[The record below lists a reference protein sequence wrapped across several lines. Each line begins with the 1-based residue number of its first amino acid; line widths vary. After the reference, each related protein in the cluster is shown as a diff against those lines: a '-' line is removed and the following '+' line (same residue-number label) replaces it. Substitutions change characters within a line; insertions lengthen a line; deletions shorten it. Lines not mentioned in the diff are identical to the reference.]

1 FVEMLEAGYTAVA
14 EFHYLHHAAGG
25 EPYANRAE
33 MSERMIGAARRAG
46 IGLTLLLTLY
56 EFADFG
62 GAPVSAAQQRFV
74 TPVRKLVDLHGA
86 LERRYFGAA
95 DLRFGFAPHSLR
107 AVSPESFA
115 ALQSAARDRYP
126 RPPMHV
132 HAAEQQK
139 EVEDC
144 VAWRG
149 ARPVA
154 WLLEHADRELPWTF
168 VHATHVDASEVEAMA
183 QAGIV
188 AALCPTTEANLG
200 DGIFPAEEF
209 VRGGG
214 RYGVGSDSGV
224 TIDPFGELRWLEY
237 SQRWRLQRRSVVASA
252 AAPSLGESLF
262 RAATSAGPAA
272 LGRQIGAIEPG
283 YRADFIVTDRAE
295 PAFVG
300 VEENGFL
307 DALIFNAKKPVRDV
321 YVAGER
327 IVAEGRHR
335 KRDEVAGRYR
345 ETMTRLRKRM

>member
-1 FVEMLEAGYTAVA
+1 MRIAVAGDGTILSVTSDDRPENATVLSGPVLPGIPNLHSHAFQRALAGRLEGPGTHEHDFWSWRAGVYALVERIQPDDLEAIAAQAFLEMLEAGYTAVA

-33 MSERMIGAARRAG
+33 MSERMVGAARRAG

-74 TPVRKLVDLHGA
+74 TPVRKLVELHGA
-86 LERRYFGAA
+86 LERRYFGAP

-115 ALQSAARDRYP
+115 ALQNAARGRFP

-154 WLLEHADRELPWTF
+154 WLLENADPGLPWTF
-168 VHATHVDASEVEAMA
+168 VHATHVDASE
-183 QAGIV
+183 
-188 AALCPTTEANLG
+188 
-200 DGIFPAEEF
+200 
-209 VRGGG
+209 
-214 RYGVGSDSGV
+214 
-224 TIDPFGELRWLEY
+224 
-237 SQRWRLQRRSVVASA
+237 
-252 AAPSLGESLF
+252 
-262 RAATSAGPAA
+262 
-272 LGRQIGAIEPG
+272 
-283 YRADFIVTDRAE
+283 
-295 PAFVG
+295 
-300 VEENGFL
+300 
-307 DALIFNAKKPVRDV
+307 
-321 YVAGER
+321 
-327 IVAEGRHR
+327 
-335 KRDEVAGRYR
+335 
-345 ETMTRLRKRM
+345 